1 MSETYRIVIADDEAI
16 ICMDLKEILEEA
28 GHEVVG
34 ICADGVRALE
44 LVKEEKPDL
53 VILDVQMPK
62 LDGLQAAKLIAHDDL
77 APVVL
82 LTAYG
87 DAETVEK
94 AKRSHVFG
102 YVMKP
107 VEERNLFPALQ
118 IAASQYRSRHEIAH
132 RVKEMERELA
142 SRKII
147 NRAKGLLMDYYH
159 ISDEEAYH
167 KMQQTSMRRGIL
179 LTDVAQ
185 KVIKEIMVRKNML
198 S

>member
-16 ICMDLKEILEEA
+16 TCMDLKEILEEA

-34 ICADGVRALE
+34 IGSDGVRALE
-44 LVKEEKPDL
+44 LVKEKQPDL
-53 VILDVQMPK
+53 VILDVQMPH
-62 LDGLQAAKLIAHDDL
+62 LDGLQTAKMIAHDDL

-87 DAETVEK
+87 DEEMIEK
-94 AKRSHVFG
+94 AKKSHVFG

-107 VEERNLFPALQ
+107 VEERNLFPVLQ
-118 IAASQYRSRHEIAH
+118 IAVSQYRGRHEMAN

-142 SRKII
+142 SRKILD
-147 NRAKGLLMDYYH
+147 RAKGLLMDYYH
-159 ISDEEAYH
+159 ISDEEAYR
-167 KMQQTSMRRGIL
+167 KMQQISMKRGIP

-185 KVIKEIMVRKNML
+185 KVIKEIMARKNE
-198 S
+198 

>member
-1 MSETYRIVIADDEAI
+1 
-16 ICMDLKEILEEA
+16 MDLKEILEEA

-62 LDGLQAAKLIAHDDL
+62 LDGLQAAKLIAHDAL

-118 IAASQYRSRHEIAH
+118 IAVSQYRSRHEMAH

-185 KVIKEIMVRKNML
+185 HTIKEIMVTKTMP

>member
-62 LDGLQAAKLIAHDDL
+62 LDGLQAAKLIAHDAL

-102 YVMKP
+102 YVKEGVSFDRGTRKP
-107 VEERNLFPALQ
+107 FFGR
-118 IAASQYRSRHEIAH
+118 
-132 RVKEMERELA
+132 REKFTVC
-142 SRKII
+142 SFVTVTK
-147 NRAKGLLMDYYH
+147 
-159 ISDEEAYH
+159 
-167 KMQQTSMRRGIL
+167 
-179 LTDVAQ
+179 
-185 KVIKEIMVRKNML
+185 L
-198 S
+198 SIV

>member
-34 ICADGVRALE
+34 ICADGVHALE

-94 AKRSHVFG
+94 AD
-102 YVMKP
+102 
-107 VEERNLFPALQ
+107 
-118 IAASQYRSRHEIAH
+118 
-132 RVKEMERELA
+132 
-142 SRKII
+142 RK
-147 NRAKGLLMDYYH
+147 
-159 ISDEEAYH
+159 S
-167 KMQQTSMRRGIL
+167 
-179 LTDVAQ
+179 V
-185 KVIKEIMVRKNML
+185 V
-198 S
+198 

>member
-1 MSETYRIVIADDEAI
+1 MMIWRLLSF
-16 ICMDLKEILEEA
+16 
-28 GHEVVG
+28 
-34 ICADGVRALE
+34 
-44 LVKEEKPDL
+44 
-53 VILDVQMPK
+53 
-62 LDGLQAAKLIAHDDL
+62 
-77 APVVL
+77 

-118 IAASQYRSRHEIAH
+118 IAVSQYRSRHEIAH